1 MRILV
6 IEDDL
11 DILSNITRYLSRRG
25 YIVDCAENG
34 ARGYEMAAEGE
45 FDLIVLDLMLPR
57 LDGYS
62 LCRQL
67 RAQARRR
74 TPIIMVTARDTLE
87 NRIEG
92 FEAGADDYLVK
103 PFALVELAARINAVL
118 QRSQSAHR
126 HALLQVA
133 DLSLDLD
140 TLALQR
146 GGQPLKLP
154 PAPLRLLTA
163 LMQASPAVVTRRKLE
178 DLLWH
183 DSPPDSD
190 SLRTHIHQLRHVIDK
205 AFEQPLLRTVHGIG
219 YRLSADE

>member
-1 MRILV
+1 
-6 IEDDL
+6 
-11 DILSNITRYLSRRG
+11 
-25 YIVDCAENG
+25 
-34 ARGYEMAAEGE
+34 
-45 FDLIVLDLMLPR
+45 
-57 LDGYS
+57 
-62 LCRQL
+62 
-67 RAQARRR
+67 
-74 TPIIMVTARDTLE
+74 MVTARDTLE
-87 NRIEG
+87 NRIQG

-140 TLALQR
+140 TLVLQR

-163 LMQASPAVVTRRKLE
+163 LMQASPAVVSRRKLE

-190 SLRTHIHQLRHVIDK
+190 SLRTHIHQLRYVIDK
-205 AFEQPLLRTVHGIG
+205 AFAQPLLRTVHGIG

>member
-11 DILSNITRYLSRRG
+11 DILNNITRYLSRRG

-34 ARGYEMAAEGE
+34 AHGYQLAAEGE

-67 RAQARRR
+67 RQARRR

-118 QRSQSAHR
+118 QRSQPQGQATV
-126 HALLQVA
+126 LEVA
-133 DLSLDLD
+133 DLRFDLD
-140 TLALQR
+140 TLAVSR
-146 GGQPLKLP
+146 AGRSLKLP
-154 PAPLRLLTA
+154 PAPLQLLKA
-163 LMQASPAVVTRRKLE
+163 LMQASPAVVSRRKLE

-205 AFEQPLLRTVHGIG
+205 AYGQPLLHTVRGIG
-219 YRLSADE
+219 YRLSAHD